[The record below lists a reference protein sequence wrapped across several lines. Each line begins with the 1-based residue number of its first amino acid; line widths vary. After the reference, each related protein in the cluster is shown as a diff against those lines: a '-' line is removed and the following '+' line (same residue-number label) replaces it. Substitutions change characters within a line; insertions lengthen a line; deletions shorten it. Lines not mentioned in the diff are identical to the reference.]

1 MATIDLG
8 KIKLVWRGTYSTSN
22 TYTADDLVE
31 YTDNGVTSTFIAVAA
46 SSSSNQQVPSSSG
59 TVNTSHWQL
68 IAKGVADPIPSQSGH
83 SGKVLGTNGSALS
96 WVTDQGG
103 KLLQAKHSFNT
114 SIITVTHSGTTSDTY
129 GLQGGRVYGDLNT
142 ITITPTSATS
152 TMIIQG
158 LSGMTDAG
166 AGTYSGNGAFG
177 VVAVLDN
184 GTSNNI
190 DNTDYQYYPETGT
203 FGTGYYPPN
212 VVVQGS
218 YASGNTNAQTWRL
231 KGYTYRE
238 SGTDVSKFRRSS
250 LLIMEVDI

>member
-114 SIITVTHSGTTSDTY
+114 GVVTVTHSGTVGDSY
-129 GLQGGRVYGDLNT
+129 GLEGNRVYGDLNT
-142 ITITPTSATS
+142 ITITPTSANS
-152 TMIIQG
+152 TMIIIG
-158 LSGMTDAG
+158 LSGTTDHG
-166 AGTYSGNGAFG
+166 SYSGSGAFG
-177 VVAVLDN
+177 IVAVLNN
-184 GTSNNI
+184 GTGNNI
-190 DNTDYQYYPETGT
+190 DNTDYQFYPETSTLGSN
-203 FGTGYYPPN
+203 FYPPN
-212 VVVQGS
+212 VSVQGS
-218 YASGNTNAQTWRL
+218 YTAGNTNAQTWRM
-231 KGYTYRE
+231 KGYCYRE
-238 SGTDVSKFRRSS
+238 SGSNVSKFRRSS
-250 LLIMEVDI
+250 LLIMEVEI